1 MQNVEKI
8 SIALPPEMT
17 ALMRQAVKAGEYAST
32 SEVIRDALRE
42 WTYRH
47 ELRQRGLDELRAL
60 WDEAINLKTAVRTPR
75 FPPLSGLPQPSRDG
89 CASFQLGAPP
99 GVAPPKMHHL
109 GRHPFE

>member
-42 WTYRH
+42 WTYRR
-47 ELRQRGLDELRAL
+47 ELRQRGLYELRGL
-60 WDEAINLKTAVRTPR
+60 WDEAIKDPR
-75 FPPLSGLPQPSRDG
+75 PQVSAEEVLTRLRG
-89 CASFQLGAPP
+89 KYLAL
-99 GVAPPKMHHL
+99 VAA
-109 GRHPFE
+109 GGT

>member
-42 WTYRH
+42 WTYRR

-60 WDEAINLKTAVRTPR
+60 WDEAIKDPR
-75 FPPLSGLPQPSRDG
+75 PQVSAEEVLTRLRG
-89 CASFQLGAPP
+89 KYLAL
-99 GVAPPKMHHL
+99 VAA
-109 GRHPFE
+109 GGT